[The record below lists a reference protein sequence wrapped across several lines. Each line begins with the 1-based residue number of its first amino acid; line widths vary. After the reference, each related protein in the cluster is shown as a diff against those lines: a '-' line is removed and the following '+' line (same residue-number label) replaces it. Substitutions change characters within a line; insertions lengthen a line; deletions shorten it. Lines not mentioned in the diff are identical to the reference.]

1 MAQFK
6 MIMGGANE
14 ASPVARDFHVDGS
27 DLSGVIRRG
36 LSGYAEKSGR
46 TLEQIA
52 TTMQIDVDELHAFV
66 SGECDAPIAWIS
78 KICAL
83 SGLTAGEL
91 FGMSAHTGGL
101 SEDPDARETLN
112 LSRGMFSRLAETWPV
127 EFAQALAV
135 IGPLLVAD
143 PHLGRPMLAFL
154 SGVVDAADASGYDTA
169 HIRPA
174 VRRAIDRF
182 LDQEAEITGDE
193 RKPWPTP

>member
-1 MAQFK
+1 
-6 MIMGGANE
+6 
-14 ASPVARDFHVDGS
+14 
-27 DLSGVIRRG
+27 
-36 LSGYAEKSGR
+36 
-46 TLEQIA
+46 
-52 TTMQIDVDELHAFV
+52 
-66 SGECDAPIAWIS
+66 
-78 KICAL
+78 
-83 SGLTAGEL
+83 
-91 FGMSAHTGGL
+91 
-101 SEDPDARETLN
+101 
-112 LSRGMFSRLAETWPV
+112 MFSRLAETWPV